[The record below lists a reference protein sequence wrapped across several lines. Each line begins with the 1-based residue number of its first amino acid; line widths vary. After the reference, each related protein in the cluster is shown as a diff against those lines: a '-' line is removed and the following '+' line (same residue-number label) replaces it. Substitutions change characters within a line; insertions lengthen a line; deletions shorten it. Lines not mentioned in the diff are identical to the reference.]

1 MIDVLRNSWALLLG
15 VLLLLAGN
23 GIQGTLLGIRG
34 GIEGY
39 GAGTMSLVMSAYFLG
54 FLAGST
60 YAPGMIQR
68 VGHVRVF
75 AALGSLISAAFII
88 YAAAPAPWVWVVM
101 RLIVGFCFSG
111 VYVVA
116 ESWLNDA
123 SSNENRGKSLSLYMI
138 VQMLGIISGQLTL
151 NFADPAGYTLFVIM
165 SVLVSLSF
173 MPILLSAAVTPEF
186 HRTQKMTLAR
196 LFETSP
202 LGCVGTFLLGGVFAG
217 IFGMSA
223 VYGTEKGLSVGQISV
238 FVATIYAG
246 GLFLQYPIGLA
257 SDRVDRRKL
266 ILGVAAVGA
275 VVTLA
280 GAAFADSFLI
290 LLTLGFV
297 IGAVANPLYS
307 LLIAYTNDYLEQSD
321 MAAASGGL
329 MFINGLGAVSGPVAI
344 GWMMTE
350 LGPDAFFVF
359 LGLLFTVMAAYALYR
374 MSRRPVHEVVDPTP
388 YVPVM
393 MSASVTGMEAA
404 QEAAIDA
411 AAQDDADP
419 GEPVREHDETTT

>member
-1 MIDVLRNSWALLLG
+1 MIEVLRNSWALLLG
-15 VLLLLAGN
+15 VLLLLMGN

-39 GAGTMSLVMSAYFLG
+39 DAGTMSLVMSAYFAG

-60 YAPGMIQR
+60 YAPRMIQR

-75 AALGSLISAAFII
+75 AALGSLISAAFIL
-88 YAAAPAPWVWVVM
+88 YAAAPAPWIWIVM

-138 VQMLGIISGQLTL
+138 VQMLGIISGQLML

-165 SVLVSLSF
+165 SVLVSVSF
-173 MPILLSAAVTPEF
+173 MPILLSAGTAPEF
-186 HRTQKMTLAR
+186 HQTKKMTLAR
-196 LFETSP
+196 LYRTSP

-223 VYGTEKGLSVGQISV
+223 VYGTEKGLSVSQISI

-246 GLFLQYPIGLA
+246 GLVLQYPIGLA
-257 SDRVDRRKL
+257 SDRMDRRKL
-266 ILGVAAVGA
+266 ILGVTVVGA
-275 VVTLA
+275 MLTLG
-280 GAAFADSFLI
+280 GAAFVDTYLI
-290 LLTLGFV
+290 LLGLGFV

-329 MFINGLGAVSGPVAI
+329 MFINGLGAVTGPVAI
-344 GWMMTE
+344 GWMMTAF
-350 LGPDAFFVF
+350 GPDAFFVF
-359 LGLLFTVMAAYALYR
+359 LGLLFMAIALYALYR
-374 MSRRPVHEVVDPTP
+374 MSRRPTVNAVESTP

-393 MSASVTGMEAA
+393 MSASVVAVEAA

-411 AAQDDADP
+411 AAQD
-419 GEPVREHDETTT
+419 ETAR